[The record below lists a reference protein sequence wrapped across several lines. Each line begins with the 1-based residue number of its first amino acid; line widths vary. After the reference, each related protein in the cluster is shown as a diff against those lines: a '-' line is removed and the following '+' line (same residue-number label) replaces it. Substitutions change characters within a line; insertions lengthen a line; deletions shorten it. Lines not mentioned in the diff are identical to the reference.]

1 MRTRSKI
8 IIGIIGVVI
17 IAIAWWMTSPL
28 FLTETV
34 DEELPP
40 TAVESPAPE
49 EEESDQE
56 TSETPEAQPSPTEVA
71 GVFMDGEKNYKTTGT
86 IRSVEAED
94 GTYLRFEEF
103 ETTN

>member
-71 GVFMDGEKNYKTTGT
+71 GVFMDGEKNY
-86 IRSVEAED
+86 
-94 GTYLRFEEF
+94 
-103 ETTN
+103 

>member
-49 EEESDQE
+49 LSL
-56 TSETPEAQPSPTEVA
+56 
-71 GVFMDGEKNYKTTGT
+71 
-86 IRSVEAED
+86 IHI
-94 GTYLRFEEF
+94 
-103 ETTN
+103 